1 MNDCGQP
8 QYQTLERD
16 TNGNEI
22 HITYQEGY
30 TAIGRPGWATHITT
44 KYNGISY
51 HYGYKRNNDCFFFY
65 VDERRNMPIE
75 AQSALKHWLDTV
87 PYATPALWAGGLNMG
102 KGIKKTKNKI
112 KKTKNKIKKTKKT
125 KNKIKKTKNKRKKP
139 KKTRRI

>member
-1 MNDCGQP
+1 MVMNDCGPP

-16 TNGNEI
+16 TYGNEI
-22 HITYQEGY
+22 HITYQPGY

-51 HYGYKRNNDCFFFY
+51 HYGYIRNNDCLFRE

-75 AQSALKHWLDTV
+75 AQSALKHWLDTF
-87 PYATPALWAGGLNMG
+87 PYATPAMWAGGLNMLSG

-112 KKTKNKIKKTKKT
+112 KKTKNKIKKTK
-125 KNKIKKTKNKRKKP
+125 NKPKKKP
-139 KKTRRI
+139 KRTRRI